1 MKERALPV
9 IRRRVKM
16 DFPSMITDFRQN
28 VFETVARRLNFTSAA
43 KKLKRGN
50 LKKSIRAIWNS
61 AAPSTLLQDTGTKL
75 KSTSYLSNH
84 AGIIITKPN

>member
-28 VFETVARRLNFTSAA
+28 VFETVARV
-43 KKLKRGN
+43 
-50 LKKSIRAIWNS
+50 
-61 AAPSTLLQDTGTKL
+61 
-75 KSTSYLSNH
+75 
-84 AGIIITKPN
+84 